1 MVLRRAVSDA
11 QVPQTPDAP
20 LARGVGHRQSRPVT
34 GSEIE
39 EDLDQVRSSP
49 PHPPPP
55 TLPPTRPL
63 PVRRRGERE

>member
-49 PHPPPP
+49 PHPPPSYPSSYASP
-55 TLPPTRPL
+55 TGAQPR
-63 PVRRRGERE
+63 